1 MKKALM
7 ISLDVD
13 ILAETDRQIAEINT
27 GRRKGNKLNRS
38 IVIERMLVLFNK
50 VSPNGNT

>member
-1 MKKALM
+1 M

-38 IVIERMLVLFNK
+38 VVIERMLAMWCRVK
-50 VSPNGNT
+50 

>member
-1 MKKALM
+1 M

-27 GRRKGNKLNRS
+27 VRRKGNKLNRS
-38 IVIERMLVLFNK
+38 VVIERMLVMWNRVK
-50 VSPNGNT
+50 

>member
-1 MKKALM
+1 MGKKSVM

-38 IVIERMLVLFNK
+38 VVIERMLAMWNRVK
-50 VSPNGNT
+50 

>member
-1 MKKALM
+1 M

-27 GRRKGNKLNRS
+27 ARRKGNKLNRS
-38 IVIERMLVLFNK
+38 VVIERMLAMWNRVK
-50 VSPNGNT
+50 

>member
-1 MKKALM
+1 M
-7 ISLDVD
+7 ISLDET

-38 IVIERMLVLFNK
+38 VVIERMLVMWCRVK
-50 VSPNGNT
+50 